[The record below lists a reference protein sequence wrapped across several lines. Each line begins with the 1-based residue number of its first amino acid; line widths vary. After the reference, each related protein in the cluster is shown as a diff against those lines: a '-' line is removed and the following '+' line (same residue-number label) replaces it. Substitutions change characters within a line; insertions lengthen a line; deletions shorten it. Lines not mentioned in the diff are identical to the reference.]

1 MILKGGVDVRSK
13 QFEALLFG
21 WIVVFAIIIL
31 SSIILAFVLKFTTL
45 APSLVPWITLCIGI
59 FSLFIGGI
67 VAGAKGG
74 VRGWAIGGLIGLGF
88 TIFTLLVQFLGY
100 KEWFT
105 MSQSL
110 HHIGYT
116 CVACLGGMIGV
127 NVTPKQA
134 EAD

>member
-1 MILKGGVDVRSK
+1 MRNK

-21 WIVVFAIIIL
+21 WIIVFAVIIL
-31 SSIILAFVLKFTTL
+31 SSIVLAFLLKFTTL

-59 FSLFIGGI
+59 IALFSGGI
-67 VAGAKGG
+67 VAGAKGR
-74 VRGWAIGGLIGLGF
+74 VKGWAIGGLIGLGF
-88 TIFTLLVQFLGY
+88 TMFTFLVQFLGY
-100 KEWFT
+100 NEWFT

-110 HHIGYT
+110 HHVGYV

-127 NVTPKQA
+127 NVAPKQA